1 MLFPFKNMKVQ
12 NTSTPPYMGGQTFLM
27 VNTKAPHLD
36 KIPAIPNS
44 RIIRG
49 LAGNGE

>member
-1 MLFPFKNMKVQ
+1 VAVLIGK
-12 NTSTPPYMGGQTFLM
+12 
-27 VNTKAPHLD
+27 
-36 KIPAIPNS
+36 KIIGEGKEQAARAAIPNS